1 MEKKRVGGKVGRE
14 AMAAMGL
21 AAALVLIGLAALPP
35 PPRLALAAM
44 QPASATLVDASPYY
58 GPPLGS
64 LAAQAAGS
72 PGGDELASAEKE
84 LAVDER
90 RALASKLQAARSRQA
105 AIMDA
110 EVQRAA
116 RMRQWRQR
124 QQGRRERVEEAEASK
139 QAEVAAMRHSGKLG
153 SWLASGDRSVPALSL
168 AARSR
173 GRREGSRRGDDA
185 VSDGRGLG
193 QQVEGVADLPSNW
206 YMGGVA
212 LTGEEWRRRLGESV
226 VEANIR
232 TQEKVRKFQML
243 VSPPSSPGSPNPSSF
258 VRSSLH
264 PSLCCTLRI
273 SVDFPE
279 FS

>member
-1 MEKKRVGGKVGRE
+1 MAHHRGGGRVGRT
-14 AMAAMGL
+14 ALSAIGL
-21 AAALVLIGLAALPP
+21 AAALVLLGFAALPP
-35 PPRLALAAM
+35 PPRLALAAL
-44 QPASATLVDASPYY
+44 QPASSTLVDASPYY

-72 PGGDELASAEKE
+72 PGADELASAEKE
-84 LAVDER
+84 LSVDER
-90 RALASKLQAARSRQA
+90 RALTSKLQAARSRQA

-110 EVQRAA
+110 EAQRAA

-124 QQGRRERVEEAEASK
+124 QQARRERVEEAEARK
-139 QAEVAAMRHSGKLG
+139 QAEVAAMRHAGKLG
-153 SWLASGDRSVPALSL
+153 SWLASGDRSVPDLSL
-168 AARSR
+168 APHSR

-185 VSDGRGLG
+185 VRDGRGLG

-232 TQEKVRKFQML
+232 TQEKVRKFQIL
-243 VSPPSSPGSPNPSSF
+243 VSPPSSTGGPNPSSF

-264 PSLCCTLRI
+264 PSLLLHLAHLC
-273 SVDFPE
+273 
-279 FS
+279 

>member
-1 MEKKRVGGKVGRE
+1 MAQHRGGGRFGR
-14 AMAAMGL
+14 AALAAIGL
-21 AAALVLIGLAALPP
+21 AAALVLLGLAALPP
-35 PPRLALAAM
+35 PPRLALAALL
-44 QPASATLVDASPYY
+44 PASSTLVDASPYY

-72 PGGDELASAEKE
+72 PGGDKLASAEKE

-110 EVQRAA
+110 EAHRAA

-124 QQGRRERVEEAEASK
+124 QQARRERMEEAKANK
-139 QAEVAAMRHSGKLG
+139 QAEVAAMRHAGKLG
-153 SWLASGDRSVPALSL
+153 SWLASGDSSVPALSM
-168 AARSR
+168 APRSR
-173 GRREGSRRGDDA
+173 GRRGGSRLGDDA
-185 VSDGRGLG
+185 VRDGRGLG

-212 LTGEEWRRRLGESV
+212 LTGVEWRRRLGESV

-232 TQEKVRKFQML
+232 TQEKVRKFQKL
-243 VSPPSSPGSPNPSSF
+243 VSPPSSPGGRNSSSSVPSN
-258 VRSSLH
+258 LH
-264 PSLCCTLRI
+264 PSLL
-273 SVDFPE
+273 VHFPQLG
-279 FS
+279 